1 VTDMQNE
8 TVVSMSQRFAAPRE
22 RVFDA
27 WTNPEVLRRWWAGAP
42 TMTTPLAEVDL
53 RPGGRYR
60 LSMHDPDSGD
70 THTVSGEYREVRAP
84 ERLAYTWAWEAG
96 PAELHGSPETLVEVD
111 FVEDGD
117 GTLVELR
124 HSGFGNAQARDM
136 HVHGWTGV
144 LANLERK
151 VFPA

>member
-1 VTDMQNE
+1 MTATQNE
-8 TVVSMSQRFAAPRE
+8 TVVSISQRFAAPRD

-27 WTNPEVLRRWWAGAP
+27 WTNPEVLRLWWAGAP

-60 LSMHDPDSGD
+60 LSMHNPESGA
-70 THTVSGEYREVRAP
+70 THTVSGEYREVRPP

-96 PAELHGSPETLVEVD
+96 PEELHGSAETLVEID

-117 GTLVELR
+117 GTLVELT
-124 HSGFGNAQARDM
+124 HSGFENAAFRDM
-136 HVHGWTGV
+136 HTQGWTGV
-144 LANLERK
+144 MANLERN
-151 VFPA
+151 VFPI